1 MHISFT
7 LIIFLAL
14 PIIMTAQYEDFLTV
28 FEENNKQTATYAET
42 TSYYKRIASHF
53 NSLEINEAGL
63 TDSGFPL
70 HEVILST
77 SGHFDPLS
85 ARAADK
91 LVLFINNAIH
101 PGEPCGVDASML
113 LVRDILRDKS
123 TSFKDI
129 VLVIIPFYNIGGG
142 LNRGAYSRAN
152 QIGPEEYGFRGNAK
166 NLDLNR
172 DFIKCDSENAV
183 SFAKLYTKWM
193 PDVFIDNH
201 TSNGADYQYTLTMIS
216 TQADKL
222 GGPMKK
228 YLDEKL
234 EPILYQKMKEKN
246 CEMTPYVYARTTPD
260 DGIAG
265 FLDLPRYSSGYA
277 ALHQAYSFIPEAHM
291 LKPYKDRVQSI
302 YTFMETMLETMEE
315 HKDAIQASRKEAFD
329 QMQSQKSFD
338 LNWKLD
344 DERYEEFLFKGY
356 EAKYKPS
363 LISGKKRLYYDRNAP
378 YEKQIKFFKYYQ
390 PTISVDKPTAYIIP
404 QAYKKIVN
412 LLKLNG
418 VTVERLKDDQ
428 VFDMEKYRITNFETV
443 KKPYEGHY
451 LHYNVQVEK
460 FDVRQSFYKGDYMVK
475 TNQPEVRFILE
486 TLEPQAADSYF
497 AWNFFDSILQQK
509 EHYSAYVFEDLAVE
523 LLNEN
528 EQIKKAFEEKKASDE
543 AFSKDGKAQLDF
555 IYKLSLYH
563 EPTVNVYP
571 IGRVK

>member
-1 MHISFT
+1 
-7 LIIFLAL
+7 
-14 PIIMTAQYEDFLTV
+14 MTAQSEDFKTV
-28 FEENNKQTATYAET
+28 FEKNDEQTATYAET
-42 TSYYKRIASHF
+42 ISYYKLIASRF
-53 NSLEINEAGL
+53 KSLQINEAGL

-77 SGHFDPLS
+77 SKHFDPQE
-85 ARAADK
+85 ARDAGK

-113 LVRDILRDKS
+113 LVRDILKS
-123 TSFKDI
+123 KNQSFEDI

-142 LNRGAYSRAN
+142 LNRGSYSRAN

-172 DFIKCDSENAV
+172 DFIKCDSENAI

-201 TSNGADYQYTLTMIS
+201 TSNGADYQYTLTMIC

-222 GGPMKK
+222 GGPMQK

-246 CEMTPYVYARTTPD
+246 WEMTPYVYARTTPD

-277 ALHQAYSFIPEAHM
+277 ALHHAYSFIPEAHM
-291 LKPYKDRVQSI
+291 LKPYKDRVYSI
-302 YTFMETMLETMEE
+302 YTFMESMLETMRDN
-315 HKDAIQASRKEAFD
+315 KQTIQASRKQALD
-329 QMQSQKSFD
+329 HMKSKKSFD
-338 LNWKLD
+338 LNWKLN
-344 DERYEEFLFKGY
+344 DEKHEEFLFKGY

-363 LISGKKRLYYDRNAP
+363 LISGKERLYYDRNAP
-378 YEKQIKFFKYYQ
+378 YEKKIKFFKHY
-390 PTISVDKPTAYIIP
+390 KPTVEVEKPQAYLIP
-404 QAYKKIVN
+404 QAYKNVVH
-412 LLKLNG
+412 LLELNG
-418 VTVERLKDDQ
+418 IEVERLKEDQ
-428 VFDMEKYRITNFETV
+428 VFDIEKYRITNFETV

-451 LHYNVQVEK
+451 LHYNVQVDK
-460 FDVRQSFYKGDYMVK
+460 FDVRQSYYKGDYLVK
-475 TNQPEVRFILE
+475 TDQQAVRFILE
-486 TLEPQAADSYF
+486 TLEPQGADSYF
-497 AWNFFDSILQQK
+497 AWNYFDSILQQK
-509 EHYSAYVFEDLAVE
+509 EYYSDYVFEDLAVE

-528 EQIKKAFEEKKASDE
+528 KNIKKAFEEKKASDE
-543 AFSKDGKAQLDF
+543 AFAKDGKAQLDF
-555 IYKLSLYH
+555 IYKLSLHY

-571 IGRVK
+571 VARVK